1 MENLIVTIVKPLVDN
16 PDSVSVTTDELSSK
30 VIYTLHVHED
40 DMGRIIG
47 KQGRVINAIRS
58 IVFAA
63 GSRQPKKVF
72 LELHE

>member
-47 KQGRVINAIRS
+47 KQGRVIKAVRS
-58 IVFAA
+58 IVYAA
-63 GSRQPKKVF
+63 SSRHPKKVF